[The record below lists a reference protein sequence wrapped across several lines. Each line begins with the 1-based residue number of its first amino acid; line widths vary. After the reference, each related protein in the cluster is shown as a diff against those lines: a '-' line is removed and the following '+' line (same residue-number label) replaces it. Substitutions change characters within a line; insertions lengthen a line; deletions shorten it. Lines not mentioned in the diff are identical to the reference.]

1 MPTKTIIESE
11 KQKLFEKLLTEEAT
25 DTTLQRL
32 LQIND
37 ILNFDIMYNSILNM
51 LLGLQACVDW
61 QIGLRDLDIFNI
73 DFDFE
78 LPDID
83 ELLQGINVKV
93 TIPDLEDIFSDFMI
107 EEFNIEFPEG
117 ELLDYNNTL
126 KYFFKINM
134 FGGLYQPYLP
144 IGVYGV
150 NKYGHCI
157 YYIDNYPPEQTYSMP
172 TLTMNNALNRA
183 TSPAST
189 TLSRTELYSLI
200 GQTEIADYIIERREW
215 IEQCMEQGIFLGA
228 NLLGYSKFAEKIKK
242 YDIEGALIKIKTKL
256 GEEIE
261 YAIPNMDFLSWQFI
275 LGITPLGI
283 GRFTAFDTTVFK
295 NVASRFGYYRGLRQK
310 FRFQSP
316 FTPLVWRKSFEE
328 MRSVHKHRSALK
340 FGTHRYLINTIRNQI
355 KRKLSRLGY
364 DGFTINKYVNAVID
378 LIYQLRK
385 GHRKS
390 REWKTKL
397 SKEDFKKLWLDK
409 WIKLGLNKSMLLELY
424 EVYIGCQKRVS
435 ML

>member
-1 MPTKTIIESE
+1 MVKGQRVID
-11 KQKLFEKLLTEEAT
+11 KLFSKEIVEKIDRQNGEIFEDPLLERFLSLELWKDEENRFNSFLVFSNEFAFLLTFAEYY
-25 DTTLQRL
+25 DCFNSFLVFSQDICFYCVPCRL
-32 LQIND
+32 MFQ
-37 ILNFDIMYNSILNM
+37 
-51 LLGLQACVDW
+51 
-61 QIGLRDLDIFNI
+61 
-73 DFDFE
+73 
-78 LPDID
+78 
-83 ELLQGINVKV
+83 
-93 TIPDLEDIFSDFMI
+93 
-107 EEFNIEFPEG
+107 
-117 ELLDYNNTL
+117 
-126 KYFFKINM
+126 FFLS
-134 FGGLYQPYLP
+134 FF
-144 IGVYGV
+144 
-150 NKYGHCI
+150 
-157 YYIDNYPPEQTYSMP
+157 
-172 TLTMNNALNRA
+172 
-183 TSPAST
+183 AST

-242 YDIEGALIKIKTKL
+242 YDIEGALIKLKTKL

-261 YAIPNMDFLSWQFI
+261 YAIPNIDFPSWQFI

-378 LIYQLRK
+378 LVYQLRK

-409 WIKLGLNKSMLLELY
+409 WTKLGLNKSMLLELY
-424 EVYIGCQKRVS
+424 EVYIGCQEKVS